1 MDTETLC
8 LCALSVEPA
17 TGYELK
23 QRFERVYA
31 HFYVAGF
38 GSIYPAL
45 GKLAEAGLVEFS
57 SSRGPGPKPRK
68 RYRITSE
75 GEEAL
80 RGRLATAEPVHRVH
94 SDFLLLMLMADH
106 MEPERVEALIEKRLS
121 QINDQL
127 AAIEKA
133 QIREPAPAAGV
144 EFVRE
149 LGRTMLHAA
158 AEFLQTHR
166 NALISALQAEPEHHA
181 PRPESITGESA

>member
-8 LCALSVEPA
+8 LCTLSVEPA

-23 QRFERVYA
+23 QRFEQVYA

-45 GKLAEAGLVEFS
+45 GKLADRGLVEFDT
-57 SSRGPGPKPRK
+57 SRGPGPRPRK
-68 RYRITSE
+68 RYRITAE
-75 GEEAL
+75 GEIAL
-80 RGRLATAEPVHRVH
+80 RERLASVEPVHRVH

-106 MEPERVEALIEKRLS
+106 MEPARVEALIGKRIAQIAS
-121 QINDQL
+121 QL
-127 AAIEKA
+127 EAIEKA
-133 QIREPAPAAGV
+133 RANEADAPAGV
-144 EFVRE
+144 EFVRD
-149 LGRTMLHAA
+149 LGQTMLQTA

-166 NALISALQAEPEHHA
+166 NTLISALEAEPDRTD